1 MSADES
7 EESWQTGDRAR
18 ASRGRRPEMR
28 VLSRTLPRFLAAH
41 RAGGLDTDKVL
52 LELNLTA
59 GSDHKAAV
67 EIALEPL
74 RSVTDRIAEELR
86 EPTLG
91 LRLAQSLPPTA
102 MGLVELALRAAPTL
116 QEGLE
121 RFARYSALFSPLEAV
136 ELAVRGDEVEFAHRV
151 PGTRRA
157 LGAQGNE
164 LFVMWMVRTIRE
176 VLGRM
181 WAPTEVC
188 MAHAAP
194 PDSAALTQA
203 FAPAALRFAMGF
215 NALRFP
221 ASELSKPSVT
231 ADPEILAMVD
241 GRAERVFGQSQT
253 DDVLA
258 RIRTEIQE
266 QMRDGR
272 PTLQTVAEK
281 LGASPRTL
289 QRRLDAHNTTF
300 NDLVEATRLA
310 LAKEFLASPRLG
322 LKEIAFRLGYSDLTT
337 FIRAFKRVT
346 SLTPLEFRKK
356 AGAG

>member
-41 RAGGLDTDKVL
+41 RAGGLDTDAL
-52 LELNLTA
+52 IAELGLA
-59 GSDHKAAV
+59 LGSDQLAAV

-74 RSVTDRIAEELR
+74 RTATDRIAEALR
-86 EPTLG
+86 EPMLG
-91 LRLAQSLPPTA
+91 LRLAQSLPATA

-116 QEGLE
+116 NEGLE
-121 RFARYSALFSPLEAV
+121 RFGRYSALFCPLEQV
-136 ELAVRGDEVEFAHRV
+136 ELAVRGDEVELAHRV

-157 LGAQGNE
+157 LGRQGNE
-164 LFVMWMVRTIRE
+164 LFVAWLVRTIRE
-176 VLGRM
+176 VLGTA
-181 WAPTEVC
+181 WSPIEIC
-188 MAHAAP
+188 LAHAAP
-194 PDSAALTQA
+194 PEADALA
-203 FAPAALRFAMGF
+203 KALAPAELRFAMGF

-221 ASELSKPSVT
+221 ASDLAKRSVI

-346 SLTPLEFRKK
+346 ALTPLEFRKK